1 MTINSTTRQHAD
13 SEISSVNLRLT
24 AIIVLASFLP
34 LVMMTAPAFTA
45 QFSRQLELNPAQIG
59 SLFMAELGA
68 MSLATLPA
76 LFWIKR
82 VNLRTAAVV
91 SSLIFLTGNLLSATE
106 PGYSYLL
113 PLRFFT
119 ALGGGSLMIICMST
133 AATLPNPAKAYG
145 LWVLGQL
152 LVGAI
157 GIQVLPGLFDRF
169 GLAVGYLLMA
179 SLMVATLTLTKAF
192 PRALSPVHTTTQ
204 SLAHKGS
211 VILGLLAVF
220 VFDLSISG
228 VWTFIGS
235 IAAASDISIQSS
247 SSILAVATLMGVAGA
262 GVASLTG
269 SRPSRMPMTVAGY
282 VALVTSVL
290 LLLDKPDLLRF
301 AFAALAFKFTWT
313 FVLPLVMACIAD
325 LDPSGRL
332 MNITNLVVGGGLAL
346 GPALA
351 GQLIQSQGSY
361 TLTLLGSAALC
372 SVSLALVLLSRASR
386 SVST

>member
-1 MTINSTTRQHAD
+1 MTINSTTRQHANT
-13 SEISSVNLRLT
+13 EVSSVNLRLT

-45 QFSRQLELNPAQIG
+45 QFSKQLALNPAQIG

-76 LFWIKR
+76 IFWIKR

-91 SSLIFLTGNLLSATE
+91 SSLIFLTGNLLSATV
-106 PGYSYLL
+106 PDYSYLL

-133 AATLPNPAKAYG
+133 AATLPNAAKAYG

-157 GIQVLPGLFDRF
+157 GIQVLPGLFEQF

-179 SLMVATLTLTKAF
+179 SLMATTLGLTKAF
-192 PRALSPVHTTTQ
+192 PRSLSAGHVTTQ
-204 SLAHKGS
+204 SLAHKRS
-211 VILGLLAVF
+211 VVLGLLAVF

-235 IAAASDISIQSS
+235 IAAASGISIQSS

-262 GVASLTG
+262 GAASLIG
-269 SRPSRMPMTVAGY
+269 SRPSRMAVTVVGY
-282 VALVTSVL
+282 AALVTSML
-290 LLLDKPDLLRF
+290 LLIDKPELLRF
-301 AFAALAFKFTWT
+301 ACAALVFKLTWT
-313 FVLPLVMACIAD
+313 FVLPLVMTCIAD

-351 GQLIQSQGSY
+351 GQLIQAQGSY
-361 TLTLLGSAALC
+361 TFTILGSAALC
-372 SVSLALVLLSRASR
+372 SVSLTLVLLSRASR
-386 SVST
+386 